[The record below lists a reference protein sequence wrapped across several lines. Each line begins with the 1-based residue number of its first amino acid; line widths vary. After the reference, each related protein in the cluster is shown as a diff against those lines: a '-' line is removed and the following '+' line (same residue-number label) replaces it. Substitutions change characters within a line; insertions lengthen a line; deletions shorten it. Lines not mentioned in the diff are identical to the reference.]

1 MWLQE
6 YLCVRMCGHVI
17 RIVFKNQSL
26 CYRNTLIIVRWCAI
40 NSFYYYVTLKVHA
53 CTEHLN
59 SSTLKVLLLAF
70 EKCMK

>member
-1 MWLQE
+1 MWLPG
-6 YLCVRMCGHVI
+6 YLCVHMCGYVLS
-17 RIVFKNQSL
+17 IVFKSF
-26 CYRNTLIIVRWCAI
+26 NTLINVRWCAI

-70 EKCMK
+70 EKCMKE